1 MVWATRDIFILCC
14 FISFGICFCVFCNQ
28 DTKERIPITQVC
40 RIIDLL
46 EARFPEKCYLSKLK
60 AFLSRLEI
68 VSTGLTLQKKIGLR
82 STFWPRETF
91 QNLLCLCKKKPHLL
105 WVLHLVKLKVTWNG
119 KTKKTTLVC
128 FLLKHSKFWSI
139 SLGQKAECK
148 HLFFWRMR
156 YITM

>member
-1 MVWATRDIFILCC
+1 MGIVVWATRDIFILCC

-82 STFWPRETF
+82 LTFCHIYGKENPFFISSHFEF
-91 QNLLCLCKKKPHLL
+91 YLINALVYGSVALKCKKK
-105 WVLHLVKLKVTWNG
+105 
-119 KTKKTTLVC
+119 
-128 FLLKHSKFWSI
+128 
-139 SLGQKAECK
+139 
-148 HLFFWRMR
+148 
-156 YITM
+156 ITF